1 MKHGKKY
8 NESAKLIETGKLYE
22 IGEACELACKAAT
35 AKFDETV
42 EIHVRLGVDSRHADQ
57 QVRGAVVLP
66 NGTGKDVRTLVR
78 AKGDNFELSEIIRE
92 GTDGVLCAEC
102 GGPIPGSGCAG
113 RGIVTAFDTL
123 QAHNAYEIYKPDVL
137 LYDVL
142 GDVVCGGFAMP
153 LRSGYA
159 RDVFI
164 VTSGEKMALYA
175 AANIAMAIDNF
186 KGRNYARL
194 TGLIQNSRNVKDEQK
209 LVAEMAEE
217 LSVPVAQIIP
227 RDGLIQLAEEQNS
240 TVVTAFP
247 DSELSQIY
255 HQLAR
260 TMYELAE
267 EVEA

>member
-1 MKHGKKY
+1 MKRIAIYGKGGIGKSTTVC
-8 NESAKLIETGKLYE
+8 NIAAAMAQQGLRVLQLGCDPKADSTSAHLN
-22 IGEACELACKAAT
+22 GE
-35 AKFDETV
+35 
-42 EIHVRLGVDSRHADQ
+42 Q
-57 QVRGAVVLP
+57 QVTILD
-66 NGTGKDVRTLVR
+66 TVR